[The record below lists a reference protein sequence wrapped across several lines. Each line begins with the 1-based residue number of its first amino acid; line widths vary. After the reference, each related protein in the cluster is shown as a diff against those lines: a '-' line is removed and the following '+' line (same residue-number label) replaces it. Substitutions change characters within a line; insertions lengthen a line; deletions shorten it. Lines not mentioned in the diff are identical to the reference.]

1 MKKMK
6 RIVAI
11 LLAVLMITT
20 IVPANALTVSAA
32 TNKATVTQPAKLK
45 NVLKKK
51 RITTVNIK
59 TGKKYTFTTKA
70 KKYKK
75 TINLTASRS
84 TFKNKAVFKKVNIK
98 NINSYVEMASGN
110 KLNVTASKVKLQ
122 IAAKAKNTSIR
133 LNKKNMKAAVK
144 ISGSISAIQI
154 NKKADL
160 KVSGKPKKELKIK
173 NSAADSKINIDTA
186 TNVQVILNKKANVLI
201 GKSVKGA
208 TIILAAGS
216 TATITNYSKKEVS
229 VRQSNGNIIKVKA
242 GQKRTVSNKTSSDS
256 TKKGKDNVVP
266 VKAWKVSFETKGGT
280 QVPAQ
285 TVEIGKKVVEP
296 VEPSWDGFTFKG
308 WYLDENFKNK
318 YDFNNKVS
326 EDFTLYAKWR
336 MSTDSDI
343 RHTVT
348 FVLNDGSAGT
358 YQQSTVINNNS
369 VSRPLTNPSRAG
381 YTFKG

>member
-122 IAAKAKNTSIR
+122 IAAKAKNTLIR
-133 LNKKNMKAAVK
+133 LNKKNMKASVK

-160 KVSGKPKKELKIK
+160 KVSGKPKKALKIK
-173 NSAADSKINIDTA
+173 NSAADSEINIDTA
-186 TNVQVILNKKANVLI
+186 TNVQVILNKKASVLI

-229 VRQSNGNIIKVKA
+229 VQQSNGNIIKVKA

-256 TKKGKDNVVP
+256 TEKGKDNVVP

-285 TVEIGKKVVEP
+285 TVETGKKVEEP

-308 WYLDENFKNK
+308 W
-318 YDFNNKVS
+318 
-326 EDFTLYAKWR
+326 
-336 MSTDSDI
+336 
-343 RHTVT
+343 
-348 FVLNDGSAGT
+348 
-358 YQQSTVINNNS
+358 
-369 VSRPLTNPSRAG
+369 
-381 YTFKG
+381 